1 MTSALYVAVA
11 LSAAVL
17 FVLSAIAVVPRP
29 PELAAEALFKALLIQ
44 ALGGDAPA
52 AARVAWHPLG
62 RLPERKI
69 ARPNAEAT
77 PGTPLVGEVEL
88 LRALAALPDAP
99 ARWAALRGEGRALL
113 DPDAAL
119 PEDHRPA
126 RWLGNGATWRSVVA
140 PGGLA
145 DAEARH
151 GLGWVRVSGSPR
163 AGVPDLGGAFTDAA
177 EVAWCQALA
186 GDDGARAAGA
196 VVATLRAALAVPGGA
211 ALAAEVARVSRA
223 ALEAA
228 IVGVVGAELAV
239 RTADPARRWIL
250 LATGEGLPVA
260 LRALHADM
268 ALRDRIVAV
277 VSVGGAALG
286 DPSRADLAGEAAAR
300 DWMDAH
306 FRHESLDVEVVRPVP
321 YLSVGWLDP
330 RVEPP
335 GAAGLP
341 LVHARFPEPGY
352 VGSGTLFH
360 PKEPEVVRGMDLG
373 ALDLDLPGEAVGRA
387 LRATAVIAVVAMG
400 G

>member
-1 MTSALYVAVA
+1 MTPTG
-11 LSAAVL
+11 AAVVGVVAAAL
-17 FVLSAIAVVPRP
+17 FVMAAVAVVPRP
-29 PELAAEALFKALLIQ
+29 PALRGEALFKALLIQ

-99 ARWAALRGEGRALL
+99 ARWATLRSEGSALL

-126 RWLGNGATWRSVVA
+126 RWIGRAATWRSVVA
-140 PGGLA
+140 PGGLTE
-145 DAEARH
+145 AEARH
-151 GLGWVRVSGSPR
+151 GLGWLWVRGSPQV
-163 AGVPDLGGAFTDAA
+163 GVPDLAAAFPDAV
-177 EVAWCQALA
+177 EVPWCQALA
-186 GDDGARAAGA
+186 GDHASRAARA
-196 VVATLRAALAVPGGA
+196 VVATLRAALAAPGGA
-211 ALAAEVARVSRA
+211 SLAAEVARISRA

-228 IVGVVGAELAV
+228 IVSVVGAELVA
-239 RTADPARRWIL
+239 RAGDPSRRWIV

-260 LRALHADM
+260 LRAIQADM
-268 ALRDRIVAV
+268 ALRDRIVGV

-286 DPSRADLAGEAAAR
+286 DPARADLAGEAAAR
-300 DWMDAH
+300 DWMDHH
-306 FRHESLDVEVVRPVP
+306 FRHEALDVEVVRPVP

-330 RVEPP
+330 RAEPP

-352 VGSGTLFH
+352 VGSGSLFH
-360 PKEPEVVRGMDLG
+360 PKEPEVVRVMDLG

-387 LRATAVIAVVAMG
+387 VRATAVIAVVAMG